1 MLQDLIIL
9 RDGFDLLL
17 PKLAGCIQR
26 LAQFADQY
34 KSLPTLGFTH
44 LQ

>member
-1 MLQDLIIL
+1 LQDLIVI
-9 RDGFDLLL
+9 RNGFDLLL
-17 PKLAGCIQR
+17 PKICRAVSR
-26 LAQFADQY
+26 LSDFSRQY